1 MRGKPIVRHSRAGQR
16 RDKTD
21 WERVRAMTEDE
32 VERGS
37 ALDPENPAWTKAE
50 LAAARL
56 IRPTA
61 ERKIPVSI
69 RLDREVLEYFKRQG
83 PGYQSRIG
91 SVLLAFVRAQHRDT
105 VG

>member
-1 MRGKPIVRHSRAGQR
+1 
-16 RDKTD
+16 
-21 WERVRAMTEDE
+21 MTEDD

-37 ALDPENPAWTKAE
+37 AHDPENPAWTQDE

-56 IRPTA
+56 IRPAA

-69 RLDREVLEYFKRQG
+69 RLDREVLDYFKDQG

-91 SVLLAFVRAQHRDT
+91 AVLLAFVRSQEHKTAS
-105 VG
+105 

>member
-1 MRGKPIVRHSRAGQR
+1 MKGKPIVRPSRAGR
-16 RDKTD
+16 RVDRTD
-21 WERVRAMTEDE
+21 WGRVRAMTEDE

-37 ALDPENPAWTKAE
+37 AHDPENPAWTPDE

-56 IRPTA
+56 IRPAA

-69 RLDREVLEYFKRQG
+69 RLDREVLDYFKDQG

-91 SVLLAFVRAQHRDT
+91 AVLLAYVRSQQATPAR
-105 VG
+105 

>member
-1 MRGKPIVRHSRAGQR
+1 VRHSRAGR
-16 RDKTD
+16 RKDKTD

-37 ALDPENPAWTKAE
+37 AHDSENPAWTQEE

-56 IRPTA
+56 IRPA
-61 ERKIPVSI
+61 VERKIPVSI

-91 SVLLAFVRAQHRDT
+91 AVLLAFVRAQQRDT